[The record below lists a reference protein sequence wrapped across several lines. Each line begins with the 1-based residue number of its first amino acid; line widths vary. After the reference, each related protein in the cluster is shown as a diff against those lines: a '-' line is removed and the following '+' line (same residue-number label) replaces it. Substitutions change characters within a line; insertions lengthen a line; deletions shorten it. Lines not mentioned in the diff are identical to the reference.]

1 MDIEFN
7 FSKIKYKGKRRYKLT
22 IFLNKNL
29 YTSMFNNNYI
39 FNLIK
44 ARGNSKFNA
53 QPIIQ
58 FVMDKNKIL
67 FLNKYSKI
75 ETIQLLSRY
84 SKLNEYKLY
93 FKLKQ
98 FGLIDDNEL
107 IFESNNLN
115 QIKNYLQLRFNAIDI
130 LMKLEL

>member
-1 MDIEFN
+1 M
-7 FSKIKYKGKRRYKLT
+7 L
-22 IFLNKNL
+22 
-29 YTSMFNNNYI
+29 
-39 FNLIK
+39 
-44 ARGNSKFNA
+44 